1 MAFTPT
7 EEALLKQL
15 AAQNAS
21 LLNLAASET
30 TIISK
35 LGATKVTLS
44 DLDAVTTP
52 ADADIM
58 LARQGTD
65 DKGLA
70 LSLLKE
76 YSQGGFTTSRALVSD
91 SSGKV
96 AVSAVTATEL
106 GYVDG
111 VTSAIQTQL
120 NAKVALTG
128 NQTVAGVKTF
138 SSSPVVPTAT
148 AGDSSTKAAS
158 TAFVSGAVADIDE
171 YTDADALAW
180 FESYG
185 KSLTE
190 SGYQKLPSGLIIQW
204 GSFNTGSIVNNA
216 TGSQS
221 FPISFTTA
229 CFQTIVGSTAGVI
242 STSGSTSEGFRVISE
257 TISGFSWG
265 NHWISR
271 DDAYGAIKWISI
283 GR

>member
-138 SSSPVVPTAT
+138 SSSPIVPTADAT
-148 AGDSSTKAAS
+148 GE
-158 TAFVSGAVADIDE
+158 AVHFGQF
-171 YTDADALAW
+171 LA
-180 FESYG
+180 
-185 KSLTE
+185 SLTGD
-190 SGYQKLPSGLIIQW
+190 GYQKLPSGLIIQW
-204 GSFNTGSIVNNA
+204 GVAYANNTAWSVVAFPIAFPNNVFSVVRGQTYISVSGPRYGGIRAGSILLTQFEA
-216 TGSQS
+216 AQDLQS
-221 FPISFTTA
+221 DFFYWCAI
-229 CFQTIVGSTAGVI
+229 
-242 STSGSTSEGFRVISE
+242 
-257 TISGFSWG
+257 G
-265 NHWISR
+265 N
-271 DDAYGAIKWISI
+271 
-283 GR
+283 

>member
-15 AAQNAS
+15 AAQNAP
-21 LLNLAASET
+21 LLNLASAET

-76 YSQGGFTTSRALVSD
+76 YSQGGAVLTTGD
-91 SSGKV
+91 
-96 AVSAVTATEL
+96 
-106 GYVDG
+106 
-111 VTSAIQTQL
+111 
-120 NAKVALTG
+120 
-128 NQTVAGVKTF
+128 QTVAGVKTF

>member
-21 LLNLAASET
+21 LLNLASAET

-44 DLDAVTTP
+44 DLDAVTAP

-76 YSQGGFTTSRALVSD
+76 YSQGGAVLTTGD
-91 SSGKV
+91 
-96 AVSAVTATEL
+96 
-106 GYVDG
+106 
-111 VTSAIQTQL
+111 
-120 NAKVALTG
+120 
-128 NQTVAGVKTF
+128 QTVAGVKTF

-204 GSFNTGSIVNNA
+204 GTRA
-216 TGSQS
+216 
-221 FPISFTTA
+221 FTTYETVTETLPIA
-229 CFQTIVGSTAGVI
+229 FPNAILAVIGSASVAVSYTQDGASNSAGKNGTSLSTIQVTVDVGLGTVYIALG
-242 STSGSTSEGFRVISE
+242 
-257 TISGFSWG
+257 
-265 NHWISR
+265 
-271 DDAYGAIKWISI
+271 Y
-283 GR
+283 

>member
-15 AAQNAS
+15 AAQNAP
-21 LLNLAASET
+21 LLNLASAET

-44 DLDAVTTP
+44 DLDAVTAP

-76 YSQGGFTTSRALVSD
+76 YSQGGAVLTTGD
-91 SSGKV
+91 
-96 AVSAVTATEL
+96 
-106 GYVDG
+106 
-111 VTSAIQTQL
+111 
-120 NAKVALTG
+120 
-128 NQTVAGVKTF
+128 QTVAGVKTF

-204 GSFNTGSIVNNA
+204 GLSGTVTEGTALTV
-216 TGSQS
+216 T
-221 FPISFTTA
+221 FPIAFLVNL
-229 CFQTIVGSTAGVI
+229 VGLGQSDSAALHNPPVVWGHNITSLSQIEFHWARSGAGLG
-242 STSGSTSEGFRVISE
+242 TSNTRRCRYI
-257 TISGFSWG
+257 
-265 NHWISR
+265 
-271 DDAYGAIKWISI
+271 AI
-283 GR
+283 GY